1 MLLPE
6 LGCFQARPARARAR
20 ACWLA
25 ASRILSLARS
35 AGCARIAIH
44 REGPYDGVY
53 MASCVVSVTATTP
66 RIVMAT
72 IVELPAGSYPPG

>member
-25 ASRILSLARS
+25 VSRILSLARS

-44 REGPYDGVY
+44 REDPSLYGTLDTYKNHLVQ
-53 MASCVVSVTATTP
+53 T
-66 RIVMAT
+66 
-72 IVELPAGSYPPG
+72 